1 MLDKIKN
8 LFSDNNDEAPMS
20 VSDYFYYNPDIL
32 VNRLNTVSRLCAEIE
47 MTESE
52 YTKEILQHSVD
63 VIFQTI
69 SHHLETEAAGQE
81 FEQYGK
87 ATH

>member
-1 MLDKIKN
+1 MLDKIRN
-8 LFSDNNDEAPMS
+8 LFSDNSDEAPMS

-32 VNRLNTVSRLCAEIE
+32 VNRINTVSRLCAEIE

-52 YTKEILQHSVD
+52 YTKDTLKHSVD

-69 SHHLETEAAGQE
+69 NYHLETEAAEEEFKRYGQ
-81 FEQYGK
+81 